1 MYDLLY
7 SSKDYEAEIDYI
19 ESFFS
24 AKNTKSSVIELGCGT
39 GKHAEILVERGY
51 DVLGVDSS
59 EHMIS
64 IAESRSNKYSCKVA
78 DIRDFKLHKKF
89 DYAISM
95 FHVVSYLIDDND
107 LKSMLICLNEHLNKG
122 GIFIFDTWFSPGV
135 LNNPPEN
142 KIKVLEDKNINI
154 TRFSEPKASKIKNV
168 VDVNFSIFYKR
179 KDEEKYSF
187 LSELHSMRHFNIEE
201 ISQISSECG
210 FELIKCEEMISRD
223 EPNESHWSI
232 FFILKKVK

>member
-24 AKNTKSSVIELGCGT
+24 A
-39 GKHAEILVERGY
+39 
-51 DVLGVDSS
+51 
-59 EHMIS
+59 
-64 IAESRSNKYSCKVA
+64 
-78 DIRDFKLHKKF
+78 
-89 DYAISM
+89 
-95 FHVVSYLIDDND
+95 
-107 LKSMLICLNEHLNKG
+107 
-122 GIFIFDTWFSPGV
+122 
-135 LNNPPEN
+135 
-142 KIKVLEDKNINI
+142 KNINI

-223 EPNESHWSI
+223 EPNESH
-232 FFILKKVK
+232 